1 MPVRWNTATPSAEV
15 VTTSVGVDSAGSLSV
30 TCAPAR
36 AADCGSTTL
45 ILSSAA
51 EAAASKRMKHEKTR
65 ENRMHSSFSRE
76 RGLVWTVRAGLL
88 AWRVRTLRGDFA
100 HEFQYPAIATGL
112 PRITPGDRRQFPR
125 LQLRG
130 SAGFSPASQSSSRR
144 GRANQRN
151 VGKEREQR

>member
-1 MPVRWNTATPSAEV
+1 MAKPSAEV
-15 VTTSVGVDSAGSLSV
+15 VATCAGVESPGSVSV
-30 TCAPAR
+30 TCAPAT
-36 AADCGSTTL
+36 AADRGSTTL

-51 EAAASKRMKHEKTR
+51 EAAASKIAKQERTR

-88 AWRVRTLRGDFA
+88 AWRVRISSGQLCPLISISSYRGRPS
-100 HEFQYPAIATGL
+100 QRST
-112 PRITPGDRRQFPR
+112 GDRRQFPR

-130 SAGFSPASQSSSRR
+130 SAGFSPASQSSMRK

-151 VGKEREQR
+151 VVKDREQRSEI

>member
-112 PRITPGDRRQFPR
+112 PRISPVTGGNFLAYSCAAARDFHPLPR
-125 LQLRG
+125 PHHDDEDARTKGML
-130 SAGFSPASQSSSRR
+130 
-144 GRANQRN
+144 
-151 VGKEREQR
+151 

>member
-88 AWRVRTLRGDFA
+88 AWRVRISRISDLGSRISISG
-100 HEFQYPAIATGL
+100 YP
-112 PRITPGDRRQFPR
+112 DR
-125 LQLRG
+125 
-130 SAGFSPASQSSSRR
+130 ASQDFSRLPA
-144 GRANQRN
+144 ANFPAYSYSASPDFPPRPNRHQ
-151 VGKEREQR
+151 